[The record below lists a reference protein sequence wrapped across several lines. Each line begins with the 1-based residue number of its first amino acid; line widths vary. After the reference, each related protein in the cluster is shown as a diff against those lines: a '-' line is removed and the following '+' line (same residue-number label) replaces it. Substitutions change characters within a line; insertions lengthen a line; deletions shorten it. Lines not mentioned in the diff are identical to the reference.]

1 MKNHLTLLLGV
12 FITVCGFSQDSEYWK
27 RKTST
32 QNRNISTAERNT
44 ETSYQNTY
52 DLSVDKLKEVLS
64 HSPNRYSSFGQSNVV
79 ITLPGNDGQFRRY
92 RVKETSALHP
102 DLAKK
107 FPGIKSYVGT
117 SVNGEGE
124 SVYFSLGH
132 NNFRATIMRPDAT
145 ITNIKPYVRNSKTYT
160 VTSKIEESGPIS
172 CQIENAVG
180 PLLEKSTKQS
190 RTASRDANDGRL
202 RVYRMAIAVTGE
214 LSTIYID
221 AAGASTGSNQQ
232 KKAAV
237 LAALNELMTRVNAVY
252 ERDLGTT
259 FELVPNM
266 DATIFLDPATDGITH
281 GNTGIS
287 INESQGILDA
297 AYGNA
302 AYDIGHVLDSDG
314 TGRGALNAVCVDNKK
329 AQGSTGAHP
338 FTSVNEYY
346 FRTFVHEIGHQF
358 GANHSFNNSCGGN
371 RLDEGAVE
379 PGGGNSIMAYQGC
392 APNYDLQTSHV
403 FFHAKQ
409 IDEMW
414 NHIVNIAGCATL
426 RSIGNSAPVASIGGN
441 YTIPRSTPFILEG
454 SATDA
459 NASDQLTYTWDQ
471 MDKEIAPMP
480 PQATS
485 TGGPLFRFKP
495 PSTSPIR
502 YMPDLGTVKAGN
514 SSSEWEVTPSV
525 SRTINFRFTVR
536 DNHPGGGNTDS
547 KDAVITVAGNAGP
560 FVITSQNARFDAPVG
575 STQTVTWNVAGTTGN
590 GINAANVDILLSTDG
605 GNTYPI
611 TLASAVPNDGSH
623 QVTIPNNEGG
633 VNRIMVRGTN
643 NIFYDITNANFSIT
657 DGNSDP
663 MPTNYCAAGFEGS
676 NGIAEVIFGDISNK
690 SENSSYSDFTN
701 LGTNVTKGEPV
712 TLTVTPEIT
721 FWTGNTIGAWVDWNK
736 DGDFEDAGEEILMEK
751 LESEGI
757 ATATVVV
764 PNTAKNGATRLRVRY
779 KLHTNPDP
787 CGTASTNGD
796 EVEDYFVF
804 IKEGTPDTQAPSTPT
819 NLATSNVEST
829 SLTLSWNASTDNV
842 GIAGYDVFQGNT
854 NIGTA
859 TGTSFDVTGLT
870 KNTSYSFYVRAKD
883 FSDNTS
889 GNSNT
894 VNVTTPDG
902 PSPGT
907 EPCTAS
913 TTQNSTL
920 HITNVSFGSI
930 NNSSTNAAYNN
941 FTTTSTNLTAGQ
953 AETLTIDLNNSHWTL
968 NDVGVWIDWNNNG
981 TFENSEKVY
990 DRNGAGPYSGSVT
1003 APNTAVSNTLLR
1015 MRVRVGYGGA
1025 TNSDQPCGV
1034 DTSFGEVEDYSV
1046 VVGGS
1051 NPGDTQAPTAPTNLA
1066 ASNVAQTTLTLNW
1079 TASTDNVGVTGYD
1092 VFQGSTNLGTVAG
1105 TTYNVTGLTANTAYS
1120 FTVRAKDAAGNQSSV
1135 SNTAN
1140 ATTTGGTNPDPTLPT
1155 GYCNA
1160 GRQGTNYIAE
1170 VTFGSINNTSQ
1181 NSSYTDFT
1189 AQSTNVTVGQT
1200 LTLTVTPGITSS
1212 NWSSNVV
1219 GAWIDWNRDGDF
1231 EDANEEVLMKTP
1243 GTGGGTTSVT
1253 VPNNAQSGATK
1264 LRVRYRWASNPNPC
1278 GTSSNDGDEVED
1290 YAVVIGGSNPGDT
1303 QAPTAPSNLAASNVA
1318 QTTLTLNWT
1327 ASTDNVGVT
1336 GYDVLRGGT
1345 NIGTVTGTTYNVTGL
1360 TANTAYTFSVRAK
1373 DAAGNQSA
1381 SSNTVNVTTQQ
1392 TTPTV
1397 NGGTVATSTN
1407 QTQVTTI
1414 TGDGIADVIA
1424 FTNANSSGTNYAYL
1438 ITDANNNVLAVE
1450 TSSHDF
1456 EGASVGICRVYGIAY
1471 EGTLNAVGKVI
1482 TNTSLASGN
1491 FDVSSNSITVD
1502 RTSPTNPDPTY
1513 CDMKGNSSGDD
1524 NITNVNF
1531 AGINKSS
1538 SDTTAGYHD
1547 YTDNVANVAKG
1558 SSQNITVTFAG
1569 WQGGNNNEVYVWIDW
1584 NKDGDF
1590 VDAGEKFEGTGSD
1603 LARNATINIPTTAI
1617 TGSTRMRVVLG
1628 YEANDGDNA
1637 CTNVRW
1643 GEVEDYTIN
1652 ITAAKSSDLGNL
1664 GKLVSIIPNPVINGE
1679 QFNLKFNTPDNGIV
1693 RAQLYDTQGRMILD
1707 YSASRT
1713 GENMT
1718 LPLDE
1723 KPSNGLY
1730 LLRVRI
1736 GDRESTERVI
1746 FK

>member
-1 MKNHLTLLLGV
+1 MKHQLSLLLGV
-12 FITVCGFSQDSEYWK
+12 FITVCGFSQTDNIWK
-27 RKTST
+27 K
-32 QNRNISTAERNT
+32 NISSAKSNT

-64 HSPNRYSSFGQSNVV
+64 HCPNRYNSFGQSNVI
-79 ITLPGNDGQFRRY
+79 ITLPTEDRKFKQY

-132 NNFRATIMRPDAT
+132 NNFRATIMKPDAT
-145 ITNIKPYVRNSKTYT
+145 ITNIKPYVRNSRTYT

-214 LSTIYID
+214 LSKIYID

-237 LAALNELMTRVNAVY
+237 LVSLNELMTRVNAVY

-302 AYDIGHVLDSDG
+302 NYDIGHVLDSDG

-441 YTIPRSTPFILEG
+441 YTIPRSTAFILEG

-495 PSTSPIR
+495 PSTSPVR

-590 GINAANVDILLSTDG
+590 GVNTANVDILLSTDG

-643 NIFYDITNANFSIT
+643 NIFFDITNANFSIT
-657 DGNSDP
+657 DGVSDP
-663 MPTNYCAAGFEGS
+663 MPTNYCAAGFKGS

-690 SENSSYSDFTN
+690 SENNSYSDFTN

-712 TLTVTPEIT
+712 TLKVTPEIT
-721 FWTGNTIGAWVDWNK
+721 FWTGNTIGAWIDWNK
-736 DGDFEDAGEEILMEK
+736 DGDFEDAGEEVLMEK
-751 LESEGI
+751 LASEGI
-757 ATATVVV
+757 ASATVVV

-804 IKEGTPDTQAPSTPT
+804 IKEGVADTQAPSTPT
-819 NLATSNVEST
+819 NLATSNVETT
-829 SLTLSWNASTDNV
+829 SLTLNWTASTDNV
-842 GIAGYDVFQGNT
+842 GIAGYDVFQGNA
-854 NIGTA
+854 NVGTA

-883 FSDNTS
+883 FSGNTS

-894 VNVTTPDG
+894 INVTTPDG
-902 PSPGT
+902 PNPGT

-930 NNSSTNAAYNN
+930 NNSSTNAAYND

-953 AETLTIDLNNSHWTL
+953 AETLTIDVNNSHWTL

-981 TFENSEKVY
+981 AFENSEKVY

-1003 APNTAVSNTLLR
+1003 ASNTAVSNTLLR
-1015 MRVRVGYGGA
+1015 MRVRIGYGGA
-1025 TNSDQPCGV
+1025 TNSDEPCGV

-1051 NPGDTQAPTAPTNLA
+1051 NPGDTQAPTAPTNLT

-1092 VFQGSTNLGTVAG
+1092 VFQGSTNLGTVTG

-1120 FTVRAKDAAGNQSSV
+1120 FTVRAKDAAGNQSTV
-1135 SNTAN
+1135 SNTAS

-1160 GRQGTNYIAE
+1160 GRQGTNYIGE
-1170 VTFGSINNTSQ
+1170 VTFGAINNTSQ
-1181 NSSYTDFT
+1181 NSNYTDFT
-1189 AQSTNVTVGQT
+1189 AQSTNVSVGQT
-1200 LTLTVTPGITSS
+1200 VTLTVTPGITSS

-1231 EDANEEVLMKTP
+1231 ADANEEVLMKTP

-1253 VPNNAQSGATK
+1253 VPNTAQSGATK
-1264 LRVRYRWASNPNPC
+1264 LRVRYRWGSNPNPC

-1290 YAVVIGGSNPGDT
+1290 YVVVIGGGTGDT
-1303 QAPTAPSNLAASNVA
+1303 QAPTAPTNLATSNVA

-1345 NIGTVTGTTYNVTGL
+1345 NIGTVTGTNYNVTGL

-1381 SSNTVNVTTQQ
+1381 ASNTVNVTTQQ
-1392 TTPTV
+1392 TNPTV
-1397 NGGTVATSTN
+1397 NGGTVATSDN
-1407 QTQVTTI
+1407 QIQVTTI
-1414 TGDGIADVIA
+1414 TGDGIADVITFA
-1424 FTNANSSGTNYAYL
+1424 NANSSGANYGYL

-1450 TSSHDF
+1450 ASSHDF

-1471 EGTLNAVGKVI
+1471 EGTLNAVGKAI
-1482 TNTSLASGN
+1482 TDASLASGN

-1502 RTSPTNPDPTY
+1502 RTSPTNPNPTY
-1513 CDMKGNSSGDD
+1513 CTATGNDGPEGV
-1524 NITNVNF
+1524 TNVTF
-1531 AGINKSS
+1531 AGINNSS
-1538 SDTTAGYHD
+1538 SRNASGYDDFTSISGNVNAGSSYNLRVDIAGY
-1547 YTDNVANVAKG
+1547 N
-1558 SSQNITVTFAG
+1558 
-1569 WQGGNNNEVYVWIDW
+1569 GGAADEIYAFFDW
-1584 NKDGDF
+1584 NRDGDF
-1590 VDAGEKFEGTGSD
+1590 ADADESFTLTKTSNLVGEVSVSVPQS
-1603 LARNATINIPTTAI
+1603 AQA
-1617 TGSTRMRVVLG
+1617 GSTRMRLLVSYYDNENNPCDTG
-1628 YEANDGDNA
+1628 TND
-1637 CTNVRW
+1637 VRY
-1643 GEVEDYTIN
+1643 GEYEDYSIN
-1652 ITAAKSSDLGNL
+1652 VNVSKSTLRGVNQMIS
-1664 GKLVSIIPNPVINGE
+1664 VRPNPILNR
-1679 QFNLKFNTPDNGIV
+1679 NLKLNFNTAMSGTAIIQIYNTSGMKVAEYDESKTKDMKTMSL
-1693 RAQLYDTQGRMILD
+1693 QLSTKLK
-1707 YSASRT
+1707 T
-1713 GENMT
+1713 
-1718 LPLDE
+1718 
-1723 KPSNGLY
+1723 GLY
-1730 LLRVRI
+1730 LLRVQL
-1736 GDRESTERVI
+1736 GENNYTDKVI
-1746 FK
+1746 IQ